1 MKVEYEGKKIDLLP
15 CPFCGGTPKIHS
27 FKRNGW
33 WYRVR
38 CVGDCPVH
46 PETYTYRS
54 LEEVCAIWNHRQKPE
69 ESAHE

>member
-15 CPFCGGTPKIHS
+15 CPFCGGTPEIRS

-46 PETYTYRS
+46 PETYIYKS
-54 LEEVCAIWNHRQKPE
+54 LEEVCAIWNHRSE
-69 ESAHE
+69 EAAHE